1 MIPRLLACV
10 TTILLAGTVWAE
22 GPVCP
27 ADPGSCSDCPQ
38 ECCVMAGGLLLYECV
53 PKSSGFVISDVENNG
68 SIAVNLT
75 SPGGPANFSVA
86 GLTVNNFVIGNATIA
101 PPSFT
106 IGDSAK
112 NARFA
117 TSDGGQCVGVSGF
130 TGLVLPSAVV
140 VGNRALTLSKSN
152 PLFCR
157 SPQLHDVLCFQVKG
171 QVSAPPPVFPQFMCT
186 PDRVEYACG
195 AVS

>member
-1 MIPRLLACV
+1 MRKRILAYA
-10 TTILLAGTVWAE
+10 TTILLAGTA
-22 GPVCP
+22 GAQVCP
-27 ADPGSCSDCPQ
+27 NPNVCAGLPV
-38 ECCVMAGGLLLYECV
+38 ECCQIQGGPLLYECDT
-53 PKSSGFVISDVENNG
+53 KSSGFVISDAEAGG
-68 SIAVNLT
+68 SLAVNLT

-86 GLTVNNFVIGNATIA
+86 GLTVTKLVIGNGTIA

-106 IGDSAK
+106 IGDSAN

-117 TSDGGQCVGVSGF
+117 TSDGGQCVGVSSF

-140 VGNRALTLSKSN
+140 VGNRALTLSKAN

-171 QVSAPPPVFPQFMCT
+171 QVSAPFPDFPQFMCT
-186 PDRVEYACG
+186 PD
-195 AVS
+195 